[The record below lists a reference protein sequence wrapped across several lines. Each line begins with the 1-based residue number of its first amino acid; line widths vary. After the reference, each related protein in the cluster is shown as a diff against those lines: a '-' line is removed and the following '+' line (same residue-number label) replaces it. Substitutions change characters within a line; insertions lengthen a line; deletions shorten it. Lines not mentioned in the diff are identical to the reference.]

1 MVTWRGKV
9 LYQTFNWCTK
19 GGASSSKNLWI
30 FTFIFH
36 SSFFF
41 FGKFFVVP
49 SCFSRTHFKSHTPN
63 RKLICSLTLS
73 LPYTLILCFFK
84 KRRSLKIYISSKTKM
99 FSGSTWLLNVYG
111 KWYGIKMVGEKFSW
125 KQNNHCW
132 IFDHYLWLAKSIN
145 DIWILGIWIICGIV
159 EW

>member
-1 MVTWRGKV
+1 MER
-9 LYQTFNWCTK
+9 FCTK
-19 GGASSSKNLWI
+19 SSTGARKGVHHLQKICGPSHLS
-30 FTFIFH
+30 FILL
-36 SSFFF
+36 FFF

-99 FSGSTWLLNVYG
+99 FSKYAWLLNVYG